1 MQATTLALD
10 YVLRAVG
17 DPVGDLRHIGP
28 NHPEF
33 DRAQAIRAG
42 AGVLAKSPD
51 TYPAI
56 ARVLRS
62 TAARSVSPETREHL
76 SAAEAWLE
84 GNPVL
89 AAESYASILSRW
101 PHDLLALRLAQS
113 CYFFLGWHDRLCAVV
128 DAVIPAWT
136 NERQGWQ
143 FVLAMASFVHAEYGD
158 AGYAETLGRKALAL
172 DAACPLGVHAVTHA
186 ISESGRPGSG
196 AQWMRDQRAHWAK
209 ESRMRTHNAWHLA
222 MFDVENGNI
231 ASALGILD
239 AWLLPASVESSLDAC
254 DATALLWRLAAEGV
268 DVECRW
274 RKVSDAFE
282 RTLTAGFWPFVD
294 LHAALAHWAAG
305 EQARRRDLV
314 KAIDRCAAGGD
325 FAALRARHITHPVL
339 RAFGAWTDRRYNE
352 AVKSFASAQPLLCSA
367 GGSRLQLGIFKSIER
382 DAATRQLAH
391 RRDDT
396 QPSRAREQ
404 TLPHVDL
411 NLIEAV
417 LSDVR
422 EEQAAQS
429 HDAPIPPHTAR

>member
-10 YVLRAVG
+10 YLLRAVG

-62 TAARSVSPETREHL
+62 TDARPVSPETRAHL
-76 SAAEAWLE
+76 NAAEAWLE
-84 GNPVL
+84 GNPAL

-128 DAVIPAWT
+128 DAVVPAWT
-136 NERQGWQ
+136 NERHGWQ

-172 DAACPLGVHAVTHA
+172 DPACPLGVHAVTHA
-186 ISESGRPGSG
+186 IAESGRPGSG

-231 ASALGILD
+231 GSAFGILD
-239 AWLLPASVESSLDAC
+239 AWLLPASVESPIDAC

-274 RKVSDAFE
+274 QKVSNAFE

-305 EQARRRDLV
+305 KQARRRHLV

-339 RAFGAWTDRRYNE
+339 RAFGAWTDGRHDE
-352 AVKSFASAQPLLCSA
+352 AVQSFASVQPLLRYA
-367 GGSRLQLGIFKSIER
+367 GGSRIQLKIFESIER
-382 DAATRQLAH
+382 DAATRQLA
-391 RRDDT
+391 RQRDDT
-396 QPSRAREQ
+396 RRSPAREQ
-404 TLPHVDL
+404 TLPPTDL
-411 NLIEAV
+411 NLFETV
-417 LSDVR
+417 LPNVR
-422 EEQAAQS
+422 EEQAAKS
-429 HDAPIPPHTAR
+429 HDAPFPPQTAR